1 MKRLLGWD
9 MERLR
14 LRRESHEIEE
24 DDDEDD
30 VLLPLVLGFETRK
43 ILAQASSWSWSPP
56 TDQASN
62 KLPHQSTRVL

>member
-1 MKRLLGWD
+1 

-24 DDDEDD
+24 DDDEDDEDD